1 MTCCGQIQTRM
12 SKDGVKMTEG
22 FPLPLVQILYLNSL
36 PNMIWI
42 LFVELTRCVQNSDKL
57 NRIIKMVNLIKKREM
72 FLVLPSEWNTK
83 KILSLHEESKPQT
96 FQLSAPAVYRALIMY
111 ELCNDLA
118 HHIVSVLSRRE
129 LDCIIRRSEV

>member
-12 SKDGVKMTEG
+12 SKDGVKMTEE

-42 LFVELTRCVQNSDKL
+42 LFVELTRCVQNRVKL

-72 FLVLPSEWNTK
+72 FLVLPSEWNTE

-96 FQLSAPAVYRALIMY
+96 FQLSAPAVYRALIMC

>member
-22 FPLPLVQILYLNSL
+22 FPLPLVQILYPNSL

-57 NRIIKMVNLIKKREM
+57 NRIIKMVNLIKKRDVFGLAIRVEHQKN
-72 FLVLPSEWNTK
+72 SE
-83 KILSLHEESKPQT
+83 SS
-96 FQLSAPAVYRALIMY
+96 
-111 ELCNDLA
+111 
-118 HHIVSVLSRRE
+118 
-129 LDCIIRRSEV
+129 